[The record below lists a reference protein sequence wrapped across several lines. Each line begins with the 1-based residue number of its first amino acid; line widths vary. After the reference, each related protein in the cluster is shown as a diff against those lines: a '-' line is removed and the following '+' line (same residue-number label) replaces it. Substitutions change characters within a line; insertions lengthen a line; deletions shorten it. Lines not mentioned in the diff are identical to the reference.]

1 MAFQSWGN
9 FEKSE
14 NPEIFV
20 RKSEIFLQKLS
31 QSIQEMIKISENL
44 KAGVYIILFQFL
56 HFGHNFLYTIS

>member
-9 FEKSE
+9 FEKPE

-20 RKSEIFLQKLS
+20 NEIQGEGPERKLS
-31 QSIQEMIKISENL
+31 RFSKISENL

-56 HFGHNFLYTIS
+56 HFGYNFLYTIS